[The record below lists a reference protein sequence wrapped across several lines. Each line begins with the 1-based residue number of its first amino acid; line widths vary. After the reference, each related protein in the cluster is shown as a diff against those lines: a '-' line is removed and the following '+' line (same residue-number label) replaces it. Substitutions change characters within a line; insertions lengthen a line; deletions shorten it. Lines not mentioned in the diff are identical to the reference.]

1 MRIVVTGGAGFIGSF
16 VVDQLAGAG
25 HDVVVIDNLDPAA
38 HRVTPDYLRDDVDY
52 RWTDIRHPDAWR
64 DVLPGA
70 DAVAHLAGK
79 VGLGVDFGDCVD
91 YVSNND
97 VGTAVGLG
105 VAHELGWR
113 GRYVLGSSMVVYG
126 EGRYRCA
133 THGEVRPAR
142 RLVESLEGGNY
153 EPPCPVCGESL
164 EAIAITEDVACDPRN
179 VYAATKLHQEHLAF
193 AFGAEHRSD
202 VTALRFHNV
211 YGPRMP
217 QLTPYAGVASI
228 FLSALAAGVAPNVFE
243 DGGQTRDFVH
253 VTDVAASVCAAL
265 TGAMTGDGTSNA
277 SFNVASGEPRT
288 VLDMAKALADA
299 VDPAL
304 APTVVGGWREG
315 DVRHVFA
322 SPERLWDAFGCRP
335 TVPFDVGVAQLATAP
350 LRVA

>member
-16 VVDQLAGAG
+16 VVDQLADAG

-38 HRVTPDYLRDDVDY
+38 HRVRPDYLRDDVDY
-52 RWTDIRHPDAWR
+52 RTTDIREPDSWR
-64 DVLPGA
+64 QVLAGA

-105 VAHELGWR
+105 VAHELQWS

-133 THGEVRPAR
+133 THGEVRPGR
-142 RLVESLEGGNY
+142 RLVSSLERGDY
-153 EPPCPVCGESL
+153 EPPCPVCGDSL
-164 EAIAITEDVACDPRN
+164 DAIAITEDVACEPRN

-228 FLSALAAGVAPNVFE
+228 FLSALAAGVAPTVFE

-253 VTDVAASVCAAL
+253 VVDVAASVCAAL
-265 TGAMTGDGTSNA
+265 TSEIPGNGAY
-277 SFNVASGEPRT
+277 NVASGEPRT
-288 VLDMAKALADA
+288 VLDMAAALANA

-304 APTVVGGWREG
+304 APTVAGGWRDG

-322 SPERLWDAFGCRP
+322 SPQRLWDAFGCRP
-335 TVPFDVGVAQLATAP
+335 TVPFEVGVAELATAP